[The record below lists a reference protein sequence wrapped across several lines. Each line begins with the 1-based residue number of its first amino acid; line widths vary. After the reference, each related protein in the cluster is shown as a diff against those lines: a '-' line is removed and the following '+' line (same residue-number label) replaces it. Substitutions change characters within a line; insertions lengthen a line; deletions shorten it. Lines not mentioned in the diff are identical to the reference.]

1 MLTIYRITFLLLHA
15 SADSFMERFQRSIVQ
30 TYRYRQLVRETFLTR
45 SCRVGVS
52 SLPLTRWRWIWRW
65 WRLTVNCVFISNK
78 KNWSDWEVMGIR
90 NRLFFSLAAMALNW
104 VQNHC
109 KRSSGF
115 LLYLYVSLIW
125 ERTESQREQIHNF
138 AFYCFGE

>member
-15 SADSFMERFQRSIVQ
+15 SADSFMERFERSIVER
-30 TYRYRQLVRETFLTR
+30 YRYRQLVRETFLTR

-78 KNWSDWEVMGIR
+78 KTEVTERLWGFGIGC
-90 NRLFFSLAAMALNW
+90 FFSLAAMALNW

-125 ERTESQREQIHNF
+125 ERTVSQREQIHNF